1 MTKAFYKK
9 ILSILTIVSAVL
21 LLNSCQKEFLITAMP
36 DDGSH
41 GTVNGGGVYKE
52 GTVIEIW
59 AVPATGYR
67 FERWDDGYT
76 DNPRTITVTG
86 KATYIAIFSGGV
98 FTDAFSVS
106 ATRTVYFS
114 PGNLQWSATNGGSS
128 PTYHPVAGGYGSAP
142 GTWRFAPNQ
151 WDIIGIENRY
161 IDSAYTGWIDLFGW
175 GTSGYDNKWPYMTA
189 THPTGGYGYGNN
201 DIAGTYYDW
210 GVYNSIYNP
219 QTNTID
225 GPGWRTMTS
234 DEWEYLLNTRLTA
247 SGIRYAKAVV
257 HGVNGLIIVPDNWK
271 SDVYSFNK
279 TNNYGVDYTSNTV
292 SIADWEQIASDGC
305 IFLPAGGYR
314 NQTTVSE
321 AGSEGGYWSASYE
334 YDEKTGEADEARI
347 LHFDAGNLYPAYIGW
362 RSLGYSVRLVKDA
375 Q

>member
-1 MTKAFYKK
+1 MTKTFYKK
-9 ILSILTIVSAVL
+9 ILSILTIVSGVL
-21 LLNSCQKEFLITAMP
+21 LLNSCQKEFSITAIP
-36 DDGSH
+36 DDESH
-41 GTVNGGGVYKE
+41 GIVNGSGVYKE

-59 AVPATGYR
+59 AVPAIGYR
-67 FERWDDGYT
+67 FERWNDGCT
-76 DNPRTITVTG
+76 EDSRTITVTG
-86 KATYIAIFSGGV
+86 DATYIAIFSGGV

-142 GTWRFAPNQ
+142 GTWRFASNQ

-175 GTSGYDNKWPYMTA
+175 GTSGYDNKWPYMTLSY
-189 THPTGGYGYGNN
+189 TPESYGYGNN

-225 GPGWRTMTS
+225 APGMWRTMTS
-234 DEWEYLLNTRLTA
+234 DEWEYLLDTRLTA
-247 SGIRYAKAVV
+247 SDIRYAKAIV

-279 TNNYGVDYTSNTV
+279 PNYHGADYTSNTV
-292 SIADWEQIASDGC
+292 NNADWEQIASAGC

-314 NQTTVSE
+314 NKTTVSE
-321 AGSEGGYWSASYE
+321 AGSKGGYWSATCDGSYYA
-334 YDEKTGEADEARI
+334 YD
-347 LHFDAGNLYPAYIGW
+347 LYFISSTLIPSSSIPRNY
-362 RSLGYSVRLVKDA
+362 GYAVRLVKDA
-375 Q
+375 E

>member
-1 MTKAFYKK
+1 MKKVSKTKMLAFVVMIAG
-9 ILSILTIVSAVL
+9 ILSAT
-21 LLNSCQKEFLITAMP
+21 SCQKEFLITAMP

-52 GTVIEIW
+52 GSVIEIW

-86 KATYIAIFSGGV
+86 NATYIAIFSGGV

-175 GTSGYDNKWPYMTA
+175 GTSGWNS
-189 THPTGGYGYGNN
+189 GN
-201 DIAGTYYDW
+201 TYYHPWDSNDDSIGLTYGPPGEYNLTGSYANADW
-210 GVYNSIYNP
+210 GVYNPISNGGNIAN
-219 QTNTID
+219 Q
-225 GPGWRTMTS
+225 WRTLTNE
-234 DEWEYLLNTRLTA
+234 EWQYVFSTRTTT
-247 SGIRYAKAVV
+247 SGIRYAKAKVNNIN
-257 HGVNGLIIVPDNWK
+257 GVILLPDDW
-271 SDVYSFNK
+271 SSSTYSLSN
-279 TNNYGVDYTSNTV
+279 TNNSGASFSSNTI
-292 SIADWEQIASDGC
+292 SASQWTTLESAGAV
-305 IFLPAGGYR
+305 FLPA
-314 NQTTVSE
+314 
-321 AGSEGGYWSASYE
+321 AGFRHGASVGNVGSLGCYWSASYDGSDGA
-334 YDEKTGEADEARI
+334 YYVI
-347 LHFDAGNLYPAYIGW
+347 FDDSGLGANYGIG
-362 RSLGYSVRLVKDA
+362 RSYGRSVRLVCPA
-375 Q
+375 E